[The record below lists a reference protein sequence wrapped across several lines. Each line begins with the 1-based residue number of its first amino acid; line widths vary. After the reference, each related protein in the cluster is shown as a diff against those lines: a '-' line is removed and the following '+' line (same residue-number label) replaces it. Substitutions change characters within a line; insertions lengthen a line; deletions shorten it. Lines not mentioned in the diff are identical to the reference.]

1 VPILLV
7 IMPSCDAF
15 GVAVEVALPHV
26 LDLCD
31 GLSLC
36 AVLGVSSY
44 WRRTF
49 CCVNAPGQKLFQAAC
64 VQQWPWLQTS
74 LSWSNS
80 THHLWQHY
88 LGSWQALC
96 CDKNRANSIY
106 SFELDVPCN
115 VAVPCIQSAWV
126 NIPERELQVRVNVY
140 PKGNRRMTT
149 SHLSVYLEVQALSQK
164 KEWHA
169 ALDFTFNVHN
179 PAHSPGTVSWSS
191 GPVRFC
197 SNTFGG
203 SRLDWGCHEL
213 LPSHEM
219 GLGSQSEAAT
229 SKIEAVVSVQEAL
242 LEVVH
247 MDWLSSHVNDFGLYP
262 FSTFKKQKTHNKCAK
277 APIRLQLP
285 SSITKAGLLAAVS
298 DALNMP
304 VTHLWRF
311 SRSVEVQGRLMCN
324 LPQAPRQMLAIHPDE
339 DDNSAVYALLT
350 KWTLGESAGGS
361 RQNFFRILAET
372 NTRCMGSAVP
382 RSGNA
387 TRVYIKRYESDLR
400 FEFPMIIPVDKE
412 HAALES
418 MVVAAI
424 DPAGLSKHKDWC
436 LIREGSPSDWSA
448 DRNGHHLYNKVNH
461 ENMGDQNARLINF
474 RGPLVNGDI
483 LVLCPASLLPQLI
496 ALYQQQYERHVLQ
509 FIALYEKEIHQAGST
524 TFASLCQVMDSL
536 NVDCW
541 RLEQIAS
548 AAQTSR
554 PLLCLMRTLPGLHP
568 QFFCDV
574 CGSRELRGCRF
585 NCSVCS
591 DFDLCEACYAK
602 QPEFFSPKDHTGR
615 AHEPTHKMSMILPP
629 LPEGCMSRASTFCG
643 LLAV

>member
-1 VPILLV
+1 
-7 IMPSCDAF
+7 
-15 GVAVEVALPHV
+15 
-26 LDLCD
+26 
-31 GLSLC
+31 
-36 AVLGVSSY
+36 
-44 WRRTF
+44 
-49 CCVNAPGQKLFQAAC
+49 
-64 VQQWPWLQTS
+64 
-74 LSWSNS
+74 
-80 THHLWQHY
+80 
-88 LGSWQALC
+88 
-96 CDKNRANSIY
+96 
-106 SFELDVPCN
+106 
-115 VAVPCIQSAWV
+115 
-126 NIPERELQVRVNVY
+126 
-140 PKGNRRMTT
+140 
-149 SHLSVYLEVQALSQK
+149 
-164 KEWHA
+164 
-169 ALDFTFNVHN
+169 
-179 PAHSPGTVSWSS
+179 
-191 GPVRFC
+191 
-197 SNTFGG
+197 
-203 SRLDWGCHEL
+203 
-213 LPSHEM
+213 
-219 GLGSQSEAAT
+219 
-229 SKIEAVVSVQEAL
+229 
-242 LEVVH
+242 
-247 MDWLSSHVNDFGLYP
+247 
-262 FSTFKKQKTHNKCAK
+262 
-277 APIRLQLP
+277 
-285 SSITKAGLLAAVS
+285 
-298 DALNMP
+298 
-304 VTHLWRF
+304 
-311 SRSVEVQGRLMCN
+311 MCN